1 MRVML
6 MLNAFCFLSLIKEEW
21 KDEQARSLA
30 LSSFLLEAGMIN
42 QNKNT
47 LVLIFVFVF
56 MFVFVFLFIFV
67 FVFVIVFLCAGI
79 INHHNKSRLVLISLS
94 SPYSVSLGRRRS
106 PPFHPIL
113 RIKRHEKRVDT
124 RGLPRA
130 RRQCNLRSFLCITL
144 LCQELLSL
152 INA

>member
-1 MRVML
+1 
-6 MLNAFCFLSLIKEEW
+6 
-21 KDEQARSLA
+21 
-30 LSSFLLEAGMIN
+30 MIN

-113 RIKRHEKRVDT
+113 RIKRHEKRVDKMRVDT
-124 RGLPRA
+124 RGLPGA
-130 RRQCNLRSFLCITL
+130 RRQCNLRSFLCITS

-152 INA
+152 INAIELQSNISTFKFISSLFLCVT

>member
-1 MRVML
+1 
-6 MLNAFCFLSLIKEEW
+6 
-21 KDEQARSLA
+21 
-30 LSSFLLEAGMIN
+30 MIN

-56 MFVFVFLFIFV
+56 MFVFVFLFI

-113 RIKRHEKRVDT
+113 RIKRHEKRKDKKRVDKMRVDM
-124 RGLPRA
+124 RGLPGA
-130 RRQCNLRSFLCITL
+130 RRQCNLRSFLCITS

-152 INA
+152 LQLNFRSNISTFKFISSLFLCVT

>member
-1 MRVML
+1 
-6 MLNAFCFLSLIKEEW
+6 
-21 KDEQARSLA
+21 
-30 LSSFLLEAGMIN
+30 MIN

-113 RIKRHEKRVDT
+113 RIKRHEKRVDKMRVDT

-130 RRQCNLRSFLCITL
+130 RRQCNLRSFLCITS

-152 INA
+152 LQLNFRSNISTFKFISSLFLCVT

>member
-1 MRVML
+1 
-6 MLNAFCFLSLIKEEW
+6 
-21 KDEQARSLA
+21 
-30 LSSFLLEAGMIN
+30 MIN

-94 SPYSVSLGRRRS
+94 SPYSVSLETAIS
-106 PPFHPIL
+106 PVSSHFTH
-113 RIKRHEKRVDT
+113 KT
-124 RGLPRA
+124 A
-130 RRQCNLRSFLCITL
+130 
-144 LCQELLSL
+144 
-152 INA
+152 